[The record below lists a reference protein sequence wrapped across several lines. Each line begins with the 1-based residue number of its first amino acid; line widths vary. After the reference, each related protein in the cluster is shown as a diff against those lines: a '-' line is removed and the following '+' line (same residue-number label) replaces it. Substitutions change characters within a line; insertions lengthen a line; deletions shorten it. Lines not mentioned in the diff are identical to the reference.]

1 MKKILLMLVALIAT
15 SFSAMAEDIYIVA
28 GSEELCGTAWDC
40 TDLNNKMTDNGDGT
54 YSKTFTNVAAMNG
67 YQFKVTKN
75 GTEWYGDEDG
85 NNISFN
91 VTTACDVT
99 ITFNATTLKSTVTG
113 TGVQAYVFNVE
124 KVIAVGN
131 GAGAWLNGVNWDPNA
146 DANKMT
152 QVADKVYE
160 ISFDNVPVGED
171 YMVKFATNGTWTDNF
186 GGIFEAS
193 GKESDAMYNSGNIT
207 FNLEKAG
214 TVKLRLDLSKFD
226 YATRTGAKFVVTLPG
241 SEPAELT
248 YFMKHPWGGADW
260 TWKPM
265 EENTD
270 EHKAVITIDSDGNI
284 IDIEYGYY
292 VRAEYGGVEA
302 AYLNTAA
309 SDEGASEK
317 TIMSM
322 YNPKKSEACYFSYY
336 PSYDMLIVLPASV
349 ADMDIKLDPEPGQY
363 TGPVN
368 VKVNFINRTEPLDYI
383 KYSLNDGKKMGGEKM
398 VYDENTGI
406 TLSESTRLTV
416 YVKLQRCSEEMEL
429 GGDYVIEEST
439 GISDATVSRVPA
451 VKKIENGQVI
461 IEHNGKKFTA
471 TGAQI
476 K

>member
-28 GSEELCGTAWDC
+28 GSEELCGTVWDG

-67 YQFKVTKN
+67 YQFKVVKN
-75 GTEWYGDEDG
+75 GVEWYGDEAD
-85 NNISFN
+85 NNITFN

-99 ITFNATTLKSTVTG
+99 ITFNATTFKSTVTG

-124 KVIAVGN
+124 KVVAVGN
-131 GAGAWLNGVNWDPNA
+131 GVGAWLNGADWVVDA

-160 ISFDNVPVGED
+160 ISFDNVPVGEED
-171 YMVKFATNGTWTDNF
+171 YMVKFATNGSWADNF

-214 TVKLRLDLSKFD
+214 TVTLRLDLSKFD

-241 SEPAELT
+241 SEPAEPT

-265 EENTD
+265 AKNT
-270 EHKAVITIDSDGNI
+270 EKKFAMLDG
-284 IDIEYGYY
+284 DGE
-292 VRAEYGGVEA
+292 VAEYGWIVNGKWGDNGVSINAKEDDTNSKWIA
-302 AYLNTAA
+302 EPHTFSTPQLGE
-309 SDEGASEK
+309 D
-317 TIMSM
+317 
-322 YNPKKSEACYFSYY
+322 CRFFYF
-336 PSYDMLIVLPASV
+336 PEIQDFVIVIPERWAKVETSFDPA
-349 ADMDIKLDPEPGQY
+349 PGEY
-363 TGPVN
+363 TGPLTVR
-368 VKVNFINRTEPLDYI
+368 VKCQNAPCEISKITYFLNDNNDELLYDDAKGIVLTESTNLAAFVNFA
-383 KYSLNDGKKMGGEKM
+383 DGS
-398 VYDENTGI
+398 
-406 TLSESTRLTV
+406 TLTAV
-416 YVKLQRCSEEMEL
+416 GK
-429 GGDYVIEEST
+429 YVITTPT
-439 GISDATVSRVPA
+439 GVNDITTTATTKAQKV
-451 VKKIENGQVI
+451 IENGQVLI
-461 IEHNGKKFTA
+461 IKDGKKYNLL
-471 TGAQI
+471 GNQV

>member
-1 MKKILLMLVALIAT
+1 MLVALIAT

-28 GSEELCGTAWDC
+28 GSEELCGTVWDG

-54 YSKTFTNVAAMNG
+54 YSKTFTNVAVMNG
-67 YQFKVTKN
+67 YQFKVVKN
-75 GTEWYGDEDG
+75 SEEWYGDEAG

-99 ITFNATTLKSTVTG
+99 ITFNATTFKSTVTG

-124 KVIAVGN
+124 KVVAVGN
-131 GAGAWLNGVNWDPNA
+131 GVGAWLNGADWVVDA

-160 ISFDNVPVGED
+160 ISFDNVPVSEED

-214 TVKLRLDLSKFD
+214 TVTLRLDLSKFD

-241 SEPAELT
+241 SEPAEPT

-265 EENTD
+265 AKNT
-270 EHKAVITIDSDGNI
+270 EKKFAMLDG
-284 IDIEYGYY
+284 DGE
-292 VRAEYGGVEA
+292 VAEYGWIVNGKWGDNGVSINAKEDDTNSKWIA
-302 AYLNTAA
+302 EPHTFSTPQLGE
-309 SDEGASEK
+309 D
-317 TIMSM
+317 
-322 YNPKKSEACYFSYY
+322 CRFFYF
-336 PSYDMLIVLPASV
+336 PEIQDFVIVIPERWAKVETSFDPA
-349 ADMDIKLDPEPGQY
+349 PGEY
-363 TGPVN
+363 TGPLTVR
-368 VKVNFINRTEPLDYI
+368 VKCQNIPCEISNITYFLNDNNDELLYDDAKGIVLTESTNLAAFVNFA
-383 KYSLNDGKKMGGEKM
+383 DGS
-398 VYDENTGI
+398 
-406 TLSESTRLTV
+406 TLTAV
-416 YVKLQRCSEEMEL
+416 GK
-429 GGDYVIEEST
+429 YVITTPT
-439 GISDATVSRVPA
+439 GVNDITTTATTKAQKV
-451 VKKIENGQVI
+451 IENGQVLI
-461 IEHNGKKFTA
+461 IKDGKKYNLL
-471 TGAQI
+471 GNQV

>member
-28 GSEELCGTAWDC
+28 GSGDLCGTSWDG

-67 YQFKVTKN
+67 YQFKVVKN
-75 GTEWYGDEDG
+75 SEEWYGDEAG

-99 ITFNATTLKSTVTG
+99 ITFNTTTFKSTVTG

-131 GAGAWLNGVNWDPNA
+131 GVGAWLNGASWAVDA

-160 ISFDNVPVGED
+160 ISFDNVPVGEED

-214 TVKLRLDLSKFD
+214 TVTLRLDLSKFD

-248 YFMKHPWGGADW
+248 YFMKHPWGGGDW

-265 EENTD
+265 VKNTD
-270 EHKAVITIDSDGNI
+270 KKFAMLDG
-284 IDIEYGYY
+284 DGE
-292 VRAEYGGVEA
+292 VAEYGWIVNGKWGDNGVSINAKEDDTNSKWIA
-302 AYLNTAA
+302 EPHTFSTPQLGE
-309 SDEGASEK
+309 D
-317 TIMSM
+317 
-322 YNPKKSEACYFSYY
+322 CRFFYF
-336 PSYDMLIVLPASV
+336 PEIQDFVIVVPERWAKAEVSFDPA
-349 ADMDIKLDPEPGQY
+349 PGEY
-363 TGPVN
+363 TGPLTVR
-368 VKVNFINRTEPLDYI
+368 VKCQNIPCEISNITYFLNDNNDELLYDDAKGIVLTESTNLAAFVNFA
-383 KYSLNDGKKMGGEKM
+383 DGS
-398 VYDENTGI
+398 
-406 TLSESTRLTV
+406 TLTAV
-416 YVKLQRCSEEMEL
+416 GK
-429 GGDYVIEEST
+429 YVITTPT
-439 GISDATVSRVPA
+439 GVNDITTTATTKAQKV
-451 VKKIENGQVI
+451 IENGQVLI
-461 IEHNGKKFTA
+461 IKDGKKYNLL
-471 TGAQI
+471 GNQV

>member
-28 GSEELCGTAWDC
+28 GSGDLCGTSWDG

-67 YQFKVTKN
+67 YQFKVVKN
-75 GTEWYGDEDG
+75 SEEWYGDEAG

-99 ITFNATTLKSTVTG
+99 ITFNTTTFKSTVTG

-124 KVIAVGN
+124 KVVAVGN
-131 GAGAWLNGVNWDPNA
+131 GVGAWLNGASWAVDA

-160 ISFDNVPVGED
+160 ISFDNVPVGEED

-214 TVKLRLDLSKFD
+214 TVTLRLDLSKFD

-248 YFMKHPWGGADW
+248 YFMKHPWGGGDW

-265 EENTD
+265 AKNT
-270 EHKAVITIDSDGNI
+270 EKKFAMLNGDG
-284 IDIEYGYY
+284 E
-292 VRAEYGGVEA
+292 VAEYGWVVNGKWG
-302 AYLNTAA
+302 
-309 SDEGASEK
+309 DEGVNINTKEDDTNSK
-317 TIMSM
+317 RIS
-322 YNPKKSEACYFSYY
+322 NPQTNFNPQFGEDCRFFYF
-336 PSYDMLIVLPASV
+336 PEIQDFVIVIPERWAKVETSFDPA
-349 ADMDIKLDPEPGQY
+349 PGEY
-363 TGPVN
+363 TGPLTVR
-368 VKVNFINRTEPLDYI
+368 VKCQNIPCEISNITYFLNDNNDELLYDDAKGIVLTESTNLAAFVNFT
-383 KYSLNDGKKMGGEKM
+383 DGS
-398 VYDENTGI
+398 
-406 TLSESTRLTV
+406 TLTAV
-416 YVKLQRCSEEMEL
+416 GK
-429 GGDYVIEEST
+429 YVITTPT
-439 GISDATVSRVPA
+439 GVNDITTTANTKAQKV
-451 VKKIENGQVI
+451 IENGQVLI
-461 IEHNGKKFTA
+461 IKDGKKYNLL
-471 TGAQI
+471 GAEVE
-476 K
+476 

>member
-28 GSEELCGTAWDC
+28 GSEELCGTVWDG
-40 TDLNNKMTDNGDGT
+40 TDHNNKMTDNGDGT

-67 YQFKVTKN
+67 YQFKVVKN
-75 GTEWYGDEDG
+75 GVEWYGDEAD
-85 NNISFN
+85 NNITFN

-99 ITFNATTLKSTVTG
+99 ITFNATTFKSTVTG

-124 KVIAVGN
+124 KVVAVGN
-131 GAGAWLNGVNWDPNA
+131 GVGAWLNGANWEVNA

-160 ISFDNVPVGED
+160 ISFDNVPVGEED

-214 TVKLRLDLSKFD
+214 TVTLRLDLSKFD

-241 SEPAELT
+241 SEPAEPT

-265 EENTD
+265 AKNT
-270 EHKAVITIDSDGNI
+270 EKKFAMLDG
-284 IDIEYGYY
+284 DGE
-292 VRAEYGGVEA
+292 VAEYGWIVNGKWGNNGVSINAKEDDTNSKWIA
-302 AYLNTAA
+302 EPHTF
-309 SDEGASEK
+309 S
-317 TIMSM
+317 
-322 YNPKKSEACYFSYY
+322 NPQLGEDCRFFYF
-336 PSYDMLIVLPASV
+336 PEIQDFVIVIPERWAKVETSFDPA
-349 ADMDIKLDPEPGQY
+349 PGEY
-363 TGPVN
+363 TGPLTVR
-368 VKVNFINRTEPLDYI
+368 VKCQNIPCEISNITYFLNDNNDELLYDDAKGIVLTESTNLAAFVNFA
-383 KYSLNDGKKMGGEKM
+383 DG
-398 VYDENTGI
+398 NT
-406 TLSESTRLTV
+406 LTAV
-416 YVKLQRCSEEMEL
+416 GK
-429 GGDYVIEEST
+429 YVITTPT
-439 GISDATVSRVPA
+439 GVNDITTTATTKAQKV
-451 VKKIENGQVI
+451 IENGQVLI
-461 IEHNGKKFTA
+461 IKDGKKYNLL
-471 TGAQI
+471 GNQV

>member
-1 MKKILLMLVALIAT
+1 MLVALIAT

-28 GSEELCGTAWDC
+28 GSEELCGTVWDG

-54 YSKTFTNVAAMNG
+54 YSKTFTNVAVMNG
-67 YQFKVTKN
+67 YQFKVVKN
-75 GTEWYGDEDG
+75 SEVWYGDEAD
-85 NNISFN
+85 NNITFN

-99 ITFNATTLKSTVTG
+99 ITFNATTFKSTVTG

-131 GAGAWLNGVNWDPNA
+131 GVGAWLNGASWAVDA

-160 ISFDNVPVGED
+160 ISFDNVPVGEED

-214 TVKLRLDLSKFD
+214 TVTLRLDLSKFD

-248 YFMKHPWGGADW
+248 YFMKHPWGGGDW

-265 EENTD
+265 AKNTD
-270 EHKAVITIDSDGNI
+270 KKFALVNNNDGEV
-284 IDIEYGYY
+284 IEYGW
-292 VRAEYGGVEA
+292 VVNGKWG
-302 AYLNTAA
+302 
-309 SDEGASEK
+309 DEGVNINTKEDDTNSKWIAEPHTFSTPQLGED
-317 TIMSM
+317 
-322 YNPKKSEACYFSYY
+322 CRFFYF
-336 PSYDMLIVLPASV
+336 PEIQDFVIVIPERWAKVETSFDPA
-349 ADMDIKLDPEPGQY
+349 PGEY
-363 TGPVN
+363 TGPLTVRVKCQN
-368 VKVNFINRTEPLDYI
+368 LPGEISNIKYFFNDKVNDQVLYDDAKGIVLTETTQLGAFVF
-383 KYSLNDGKKMGGEKM
+383 LTDGGAF
-398 VYDENTGI
+398 
-406 TLSESTRLTV
+406 TV
-416 YVKLQRCSEEMEL
+416 VGK
-429 GGDYVIEEST
+429 YVITKLS
-439 GISDATVSRVPA
+439 GISDVTTATTKAQKV
-451 VKKIENGQVI
+451 IENGQVLI
-461 IEHNGKKFTA
+461 IKDGKKYNLL
-471 TGAQI
+471 GNQV